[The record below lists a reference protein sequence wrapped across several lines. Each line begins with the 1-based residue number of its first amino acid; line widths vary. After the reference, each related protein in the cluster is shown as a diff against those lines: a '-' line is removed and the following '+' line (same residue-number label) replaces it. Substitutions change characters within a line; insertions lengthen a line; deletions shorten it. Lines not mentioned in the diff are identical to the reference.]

1 MKRSLIALAVLGGFS
16 GMAAAQSSVTL
27 FGIVDVAGQYIK
39 NDGFSSVKLLQPGGL
54 STSRFGVRGV
64 EDLGGGL
71 KAGFHLESSVNA
83 DNGTASAAFW
93 QRKSTVSLMGGFGEV
108 RLGRDYTPTFIN
120 HVVFDPFGA
129 TGIGAYYNIA
139 AHAGQITHFRS
150 SNSIGYFLPSNIG
163 GVYGQAMVAAGEG
176 GAGKYYGARVG
187 FAGGPFDVSVALGRQ
202 DEVPGGATKYKTAA
216 VGGSWDFGI
225 AKLIAQLS
233 QEKGTLAGV
242 SDVKERRWLVG
253 ASMPLGQGEL
263 RGSFSR
269 SDLSTGAFSGEDA
282 DQLAVGYVYNLSKRT
297 ALYATVSHIKND
309 GTRASAVGGIGG
321 PTGGGKSTGLEGG
334 LRHSF

>member
-39 NDGFSSVKLLQPGGL
+39 NDGAGSVKLLTPGGL

-129 TGIGAYYNIA
+129 TGIAAYYNIA
-139 AHAGQITHFRS
+139 NFAGQTTHFRS

-176 GAGKYYGARVG
+176 GGGKYYGARVG
-187 FAGGPFDVSVALGRQ
+187 FASGPFDVSVALGRE
-202 DEVPGGATKYKTAA
+202 DVISGGGIKYKTAA
-216 VGGSWDFGI
+216 VGGSYDFGV

-233 QEKGTLAGV
+233 QEKLGPP
-242 SDVKERRWLVG
+242 DIKERRWLVG
-253 ASMPLGQGEL
+253 ASAPLGQGEI
-263 RGSFSR
+263 RASYQR
-269 SDLSTGAFSGEDA
+269 SDLRSAPVSGDDA
-282 DQLAVGYVYNLSKRT
+282 DQIAVGYVYNLSKRT
-297 ALYATVSHIKND
+297 ALYTTVSHIKNKGAQD
-309 GTRASAVGGIGG
+309 FRVGGIAG
-321 PTGGGKSTGLEGG
+321 PTPGGKSTGVEGG